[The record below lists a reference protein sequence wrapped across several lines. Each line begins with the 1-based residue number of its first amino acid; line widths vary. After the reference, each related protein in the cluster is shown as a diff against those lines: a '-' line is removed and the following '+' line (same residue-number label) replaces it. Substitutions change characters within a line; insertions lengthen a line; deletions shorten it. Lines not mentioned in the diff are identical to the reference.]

1 MTAQASDKT
10 TDKVNDKAP
19 GARLPVIAQNAATAT
34 AAPQDPGG
42 VPRALKPPVDP
53 ASLTH
58 KALKRGRFWAHIPAY
73 AEVDEATFLDHKWQS
88 KHTITNVDKLL
99 AAVRGLVSEDFIKD
113 AAAGFERAPMSVRVS
128 PYMLSLIDWSDPYN
142 DPLRIQFVPVAS
154 RLLPDHPKLGL
165 DSLHEQAD
173 APVPGLTHR
182 YVDKALFL
190 PLDTCPVYCRFCTRS
205 YAVGIDTGLVEKVG
219 LQVNEERWRRAFAY
233 IASRPELEDIV
244 ISGGDA
250 YNLRAQQVRD
260 IGETLLKMD
269 NVRRMR
275 FATKGPAVMPQKILT
290 DTAWLDALT
299 HVVETGRK
307 LHKEVVLHTHF
318 NHPNEITGITEAAM
332 NVLMERGIFVRNQ
345 SVLQRRVN
353 DSPET
358 MALLVKRLGHVN
370 VHPYYVYVHDLVKGV
385 EDLRTTLQTAL
396 NIERRVRGSTAGFNT
411 PTFVVDAPGGGGKRD
426 AHSYEYYDRATG
438 ISVYTSPAVKSG
450 QQFFYFDPID
460 LLPPEGRA
468 RWADPAQHEPMIE
481 EARQAALAQV
491 R

>member
-1 MTAQASDKT
+1 M
-10 TDKVNDKAP
+10 
-19 GARLPVIAQNAATAT
+19 QNSVAGNSPSLSIVGQTG
-34 AAPQDPGG
+34 APQ
-42 VPRALKPPVDP
+42 ALKPAVDP
-53 ASLTH
+53 TTLRHTD
-58 KALKRGRFWAHIPAY
+58 LKRGRFWAHIPAY

-99 AAVRGLVSEDFIKD
+99 NAVRGLVSDEFIRD
-113 AAAGFERAPMSVRVS
+113 AAAGFERSPMSVRVS
-128 PYMLSLIDWSDPYN
+128 PYMLSLIDWKDPYR
-142 DPLRIQFVPVAS
+142 DPLRTQFIPIAS

-165 DSLHEQAD
+165 DSLGEQAD

-182 YVDKALFL
+182 YPDKALFL

-205 YAVGIDTGLVEKVG
+205 YAVGIDTELVEKVP

-250 YNLRAQQVRD
+250 YNLRAQQIRD
-260 IGETLLKMD
+260 IGETLLKMP
-269 NVRRMR
+269 NIRRMR
-275 FATKGPAVMPQKILT
+275 YATKGPAVMPQKILT

-299 HVVETGRK
+299 AVVEMGRK

-318 NHPNEITGITEAAM
+318 NHPNEITEITQNAM

-353 DSPET
+353 DTPEV
-358 MALLVKRLGHVN
+358 MSLLLKRLGHIN

-385 EDLRTTLQTAL
+385 EDLRTTLQTAVNL
-396 NIERRVRGSTAGFNT
+396 EKIVRGSTAGFNT
-411 PTFVVDAPGGGGKRD
+411 PMFVVDAPGGGGKRD
-426 AHSYEYYDRATG
+426 AHSFEHYNRVTG
-438 ISVYTSPAVKSG
+438 ISVYTSPVVKPG
-450 QQFFYFDPID
+450 HLFFYFDPLD
-460 LLPPEGRA
+460 LLPPEGQA
-468 RWADPAQHEPMIE
+468 RWADPAEHQAMIE
-481 EARQAALAQV
+481 EARQAALLQQ